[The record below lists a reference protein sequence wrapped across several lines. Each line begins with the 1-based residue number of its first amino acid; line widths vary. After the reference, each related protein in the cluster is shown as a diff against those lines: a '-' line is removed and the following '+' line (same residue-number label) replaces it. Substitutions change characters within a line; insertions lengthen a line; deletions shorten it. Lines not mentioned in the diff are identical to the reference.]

1 MFWYGFYVI
10 GNHLGGGTALE
21 VGGVML
27 LAPCS
32 LAPCGGLEMFFSCC
46 QELLAPESM
55 DKMQSKSG
63 QDEEDSKMQED
74 STVQSSSVH
83 TG

>member
-1 MFWYGFYVI
+1 MSWYGFNVV

-21 VGGVML
+21 VGGVMR

-32 LAPCGGLEMFFSCC
+32 LAPCRGLVMFFSCC
-46 QELLAPESM
+46 QELLALESK
-55 DKMQSKSG
+55 DKMQSKVG
-63 QDEEDSKMQED
+63 QDEEVSKTQED